1 MRHYL
6 VVGVVVAV
14 VGALGVEGEGVYEG
28 LAAPLGAAAQL
39 AGAQHAL
46 RPHHH
51 QEKKLK
57 QEAVRQCQCRY
68 IYYLFY
74 TSTST

>member
-1 MRHYL
+1 MKHYL

-14 VGALGVEGEGVYEG
+14 VRALGVEGEGVDEG

-57 QEAVRQCQCRY
+57 
-68 IYYLFY
+68 
-74 TSTST
+74 